1 LVVISVIAVFTREAP
16 VCESDEDL
24 CLLCENGSTCSITGG
39 GYKCECPDGFSGV
52 HCEINSSCD
61 SNPCSNGGICDVS
74 DEDGKVCTCPSGYY
88 SDLCDVDSCTDDQ
101 CNSGTCA
108 VTGTSFSCSCP
119 TGASGDNCE
128 VDSCSSN
135 PCQNSADC
143 HWSTALTTH
152 STCDCTGNYVG
163 SECQKQS
170 S

>member
-1 LVVISVIAVFTREAP
+1 MTRIRVRTVEFATSAMKMAKCVLVLAVTTAICVTVSLSKIDSTWLIS
-16 VCESDEDL
+16 SL
-24 CLLCENGSTCSITGG
+24 
-39 GYKCECPDGFSGV
+39 
-52 HCEINSSCD
+52 
-61 SNPCSNGGICDVS
+61 
-74 DEDGKVCTCPSGYY
+74 
-88 SDLCDVDSCTDDQ
+88 VDSCTDDQ